1 MNTNENTYTQRQIT
15 GSYFISVI
23 SIMLVLFMLGLF
35 SVLLVHAQI
44 LSNHIK
50 ENIGFEIII
59 NKGVK
64 EAGIVKLQKT
74 LDATPYVK
82 STEYISQEET
92 IKRLSNDLGEDFVK
106 WLGDEENPLLP
117 SIDVRFKAAWANN
130 DSLAKIE
137 QQILMNT
144 DVKEVYYQKSLV
156 HLINQNV
163 RRIGI
168 VLLGMSSLLLV
179 IALALINNT
188 IRLSVY
194 AKRLLIRSMQLVG
207 ATKTFIRKPF
217 IISGIL
223 QGLIGALLAVGM
235 LSGVLYI
242 LVKNIPELMLL
253 HNTETLLIIY
263 VSVIVLGMLLTGICT
278 YFSLNKYLRMDT
290 NKLHI

>member
-1 MNTNENTYTQRQIT
+1 MNSNDNTYTQRQIT

-35 SVLLVHAQI
+35 SVLLVHAQM

-50 ENIGFEIII
+50 ENIGFEIIM

-64 EAGIVKLQKT
+64 EAGIIKLQKT

-82 STEYISQEET
+82 STEYISQEEA

-106 WLGDEENPLLP
+106 WLGDEDNPLLP

-130 DSLAKIE
+130 DSLEKIE

-168 VLLGMSSLLLV
+168 VLLGMSALLLV
-179 IALALINNT
+179 ISVALINNT

-217 IISGIL
+217 INSGIL

-235 LSGVLYI
+235 LSSILYI
-242 LVKNIPELMLL
+242 LVNNVPELMIL

-263 VSVIVLGMLLTGICT
+263 ISVIAIGMLLTGVCT

>member
-1 MNTNENTYTQRQIT
+1 
-15 GSYFISVI
+15 
-23 SIMLVLFMLGLF
+23 MLGLF